1 MYQTQGQFQYNHSDF
16 TPEPIQQS
24 IYLFKGFK
32 HIYSGQLKEGTEI
45 KEGIGIVVISNGAT
59 LKLIN
64 KVYMRDFGRMIH
76 LMEKGD
82 LQQIQIAYIE

>member
-1 MYQTQGQFQYNHSDF
+1 MYQKQGQFQYNHSDF
-16 TPEPIQQS
+16 TPGPIQQS

-45 KEGIGIVVISNGAT
+45 KEGIGIVVISNGGT

-64 KVYMRDFGRMIH
+64 KVYMRDVGRMIH

-82 LQQIQIAYIE
+82 LQ